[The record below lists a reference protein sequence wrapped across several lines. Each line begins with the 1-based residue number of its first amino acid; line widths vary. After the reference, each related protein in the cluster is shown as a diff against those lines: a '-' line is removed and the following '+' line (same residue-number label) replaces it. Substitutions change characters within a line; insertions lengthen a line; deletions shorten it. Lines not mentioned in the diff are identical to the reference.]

1 VRYELNLY
9 DEEMLHHQAHWTAA
23 LFWVITQREVII
35 PYRYFGTTYRSYR
48 QGWSWRWD
56 W

>member
-1 VRYELNLY
+1 
-9 DEEMLHHQAHWTAA
+9 
-23 LFWVITQREVII
+23 VII